1 VNIEQLCFDCARAV
15 IAGTGITL
23 SLPKG
28 ERWPAGFP
36 RGELLSVN
44 LQGVRNVSFNPVRVL
59 AWVQDSTKAMQTI
72 YGDFQVTAAT
82 QTAAPIKGPL

>member
-15 IAGTGITL
+15 IAGRNITL
-23 SLPKG
+23 SLPYG
-28 ERWPAGFP
+28 DRWPAGFP

-44 LQGVRNVSFNPVRVL
+44 SHGARNVSFNPVRVL

-72 YGDFQVTAAT
+72 YGDFQVTSAT
-82 QTAAPIKGPL
+82 QTAAPIKGSL